1 MVVRFT
7 PSCRATSD
15 FVIPNTSSST
25 AMACLCL
32 RRSLGRSA
40 SAGQSYLR
48 AGMRS
53 RWRANQAGRERGAP
67 ETDSCSDSPSDSP
80 PGTASA
86 SGAESQSGIRET
98 PFKAEVSGPSGG
110 ETCTM
115 GIVSVSGAC
124 PLPLPG
130 DAPLVCLPLVV
141 VIVFNWFLLGKKVKE
156 QTLPEQS
163 LPLSTSIIADLIS
176 FA

>member
-15 FVIPNTSSST
+15 FVIPDTSSST

-40 SAGQSYLR
+40 STGQSYLR
-48 AGMRS
+48 GGMRS

-67 ETDSCSDSPSDSP
+67 ETDSCSDSP
-80 PGTASA
+80 PGTAWA
-86 SGAESQSGIRET
+86 SRAESQSGISET
-98 PFKAEVSGPSGG
+98 PFKAEISGPSGG